1 MKLFVFKE
9 LPSMSKMHYIAHSFE
24 VDAGSADDLQCV
36 LQNEDEVTVSA
47 TFHRKNIS
55 GGIDAVSWQ

>member
-1 MKLFVFKE
+1 MKRFVFKE

-36 LQNEDEVTVSA
+36 LQNEDEVSA
-47 TFHRKNIS
+47 TFHRKNII

>member
-1 MKLFVFKE
+1 
-9 LPSMSKMHYIAHSFE
+9 MSKMHYIAHSFE

-36 LQNEDEVTVSA
+36 LQNEDEVSA
-47 TFHRKNIS
+47 TFHRKNII